1 MVSLI
6 CLAIAVSGF
15 SSSQRS
21 SSNHTVLA
29 FHFQHDLIAVQE
41 EQIHKF
47 KDTLV
52 TGVGE
57 DRLGNSS
64 ELVGLCADA
73 VQRKKTSCQTQLHRY
88 LAIANPA
95 NGEDFFREVKSSSR
109 VFSVLISMYEIFS
122 KSYSFQLFLLR

>member
-1 MVSLI
+1 M
-6 CLAIAVSGF
+6 AIAVSGF
-15 SSSQRS
+15 SSSHRS
-21 SSNHTVLA
+21 WSNHTVLE
-29 FHFQHDLIAVQE
+29 FHFQRDLIAVQE

-52 TGVGE
+52 MGVGE
-57 DRLGNSS
+57 DRLGSS
-64 ELVGLCADA
+64 FELVALCADA
-73 VQRKKTSCQTQLHRY
+73 VQRKKTSCQTQLHHY

-109 VFSVLISMYEIFS
+109 VFLVLVSMYEILS